1 MKRSGRRRSSIVNIH
16 KGESHKQNVQRLRK
30 LFHSVRFISK
40 LRPCLSESYFTVRG
54 AALILPQG
62 ERPRRSSK
70 KSHGGDI
77 QHHLQ
82 SMLYLL
88 RHEDRIK
95 VAVKLE
101 PSSMDGHQ
109 RYMALVSTV
118 GRQDTEESVVL
129 GIDYVKDLSTIGL
142 VLPIYNGTQIRLDGD
157 GGFSV
162 KVSADDHKFLFKP
175 VSVQAMWS
183 ALQSLQ
189 KAVKVAEDETY
200 IPNGLTHTWVQY
212 YMSQVDNS
220 TPGLV
225 SQWNV
230 MEGVEINLSCLVPTT
245 TAGEASEMKARI
257 SRSLREVMMNVDL
270 DVATSRSL
278 RQAVEEAIGAKVTG
292 FREYFDSEMMRILG
306 QMDAPSQILDF
317 LYLGTEWNASNIDE
331 LNENGVKYILNVT
344 REIDNFFPGQLKYM
358 NIRLYDVEES
368 QLMPH
373 WEKTYRFISKAKKSG
388 SKVLVH
394 CKRGIS
400 RSASTVIAY
409 LMKENKWSLDDTY
422 EYVHERRNVVR
433 PNDGFMEQL
442 RTYEGILSASNQR
455 HIFKSQSAENL
466 VDIKEEDD
474 RASEAV
480 FLEGDD
486 LYRRMFESGYNPA
499 SEEEVLRSLGKGRDL
514 EDADMVHIGADLETG
529 SRSTDSLEESL
540 PDIPSPTPD
549 QQDASFKKKSSTRGE
564 YSFTTQ
570 YDEAVATSGEV
581 AGLDM
586 IQQEY
591 ASDAEDE
598 PTLVCPAGRC
608 SQNASP
614 VISISDCGGGLVEV
628 QGDLPHVS
636 SQSRLRPDNSW
647 IKLEAEENM
656 PAQEEAVFGD
666 NSVSGSPPKFVIG
679 DDEFMSA
686 PVPESKDEGD
696 VKMGSP
702 VMTKVKQS
710 ESKGARVRSAS
721 MGEEKD
727 IEECEKCEE
736 NLTKLSIRNRAASLG
751 SRKAEEDAGVPDDK
765 VSESIGCQEG
775 DKVMIDKMG
784 QLGIRQYYTRE
795 QIPWCPG
802 TVKKMRSDFSKNL
815 HSSDEENESG
825 QKESK
830 RESPTTDDPVLE
842 MNIME
847 VTGPPE
853 MRPKGNKSERLTQSC
868 VELPSH
874 DDDEAEFAALDLRRP
889 KSVYEEEDIQ
899 LPQGMVR
906 IFKDRLE
913 AYRTSSDD
921 SKSST
926 ESRPIQR
933 SASLKEERESLKSK
947 RSERRK
953 TCSPI
958 LSPTQTAPFCDGNV
972 APGNMLP
979 EYCQREETLPEQDDG
994 SGQTSESQFN
1004 EEGDVCD
1011 NEKNIT
1017 VVKCGNEEVP
1027 LAKGLVQKHKQDFEN
1042 RNDTDTRKRLSSESS
1057 VSSMTLEAHDSQ
1069 HSTKDDT
1076 PGLKPQ
1082 GPDTDQPLARQA
1094 GQTSDRSSPTSD
1106 FIPSN
1111 SACDQTEYSNSSVV
1125 SERLIRTVR
1134 EQTSILEGK
1143 ETLEPE
1149 IPPVSRVSKKSK
1161 KEDKSSIDPQIRAKM
1176 REMGSEFLNQ
1186 PQKEPEEEVVQDLTL
1201 VKQVVRNI
1209 EKDTK
1214 VKKPERKIIIIE
1226 EGKKGEAAGKGG
1238 ILPLSEKSK
1247 SFDDSGSV
1255 GLRRTRQWVKDG
1267 GSASFESSDMM
1278 DKDFKENR
1286 LGLCLN
1292 LEEQGV
1298 RSEDDEHHNSNG
1310 NISPRSDSELS
1321 IVRHLVGRFE
1331 NIKSP
1336 TSDSTEGCRSNRSS
1350 VGEFGLCFVDSKKKK
1365 DEEDSMTGVE
1375 MRWKQSGFETSR
1387 PVRPK
1392 SADHIA
1398 KHDPGSQVKVHDQTE
1413 DLTSSHEH
1421 LLESGKDERSDDAR
1435 KVRRVH
1441 GQSNPVTQRLGASP
1455 FYNTM

>member
-1 MKRSGRRRSSIVNIH
+1 MALVTVQRSPSPSTDPDSETPDGEEGGSGRSPLRNRS
-16 KGESHKQNVQRLRK
+16 
-30 LFHSVRFISK
+30 
-40 LRPCLSESYFTVRG
+40 LSESYFTVRG

-62 ERPRRSSK
+62 EIPRRSSK

-101 PSSMDGHQ
+101 PSGVDGHQ

-118 GRQDTEESVVL
+118 GRQDTEESVIL
-129 GIDYVKDLSTIGL
+129 GIDYVKDISTIGL

-162 KVSADDHKFLFKP
+162 KISADDHKFLFKP

-183 ALQSLQ
+183 VLQSLQ

-230 MEGVEINLSCLVPTT
+230 MEGVEVNLSTLVPTT
-245 TAGEASEMKARI
+245 TDGEASEMKTKI
-257 SRSLREVMMNVDL
+257 SRSLREVMMKADL

-278 RQAVEEAIGAKVTG
+278 RLTVEESIGAKLNE

-358 NIRLYDVEES
+358 NIRLYDVEEA

-373 WEKTYRFISKAKKSG
+373 WEKTYRFISKAKKNG

-409 LMKENKWSLDDTY
+409 LMKENKWSLDDAF
-422 EYVHERRNVVR
+422 EFVHERRNVIY

-455 HIFKSQSAENL
+455 HIFKSKSAENL
-466 VDIKEEDD
+466 IDMKDDDD

-549 QQDASFKKKSSTRGE
+549 QQDAVSKKKSSTKGE

-581 AGLDM
+581 AGLDL

-598 PTLVCPAGRC
+598 ASVAYPVGRY

-614 VISISDCGGGLVEV
+614 VVSISECGGGQPEGH
-628 QGDLPHVS
+628 GDLPHVS

-647 IKLEAEENM
+647 IKLELGETV
-656 PAQEEAVFGD
+656 PAQEEPVLG
-666 NSVSGSPPKFVIG
+666 SGSISGSPPKFLVG
-679 DDEFMSA
+679 EDVFLST
-686 PVPESKDEGD
+686 PVPESKDED

-702 VMTKVKQS
+702 MLTLVKQT

-721 MGEEKD
+721 MGEGKD
-727 IEECEKCEE
+727 VDECEKCERDV
-736 NLTKLSIRNRAASLG
+736 TKLSVRNRAASLG
-751 SRKAEEDAGVPDDK
+751 SHKSEDATAPADK
-765 VSESIGCQEG
+765 DTETSICQDG
-775 DKVMIDKMG
+775 DKVIIDKKG
-784 QLGIRQYYTRE
+784 HLGIRQYYTRE

-802 TVKKMRSDFSKNL
+802 TVQKMRSGFCKNL
-815 HSSDEENESG
+815 PSSDEENESG
-825 QKESK
+825 QKDSK
-830 RESPTTDDPVLE
+830 RESPTTDVPILDV
-842 MNIME
+842 NTSE

-853 MRPKGNKSERLTQSC
+853 LRSKGDNSERLTQSC

-874 DDDEAEFAALDLRRP
+874 DDEDEFYALELKRP

-899 LPQGMVR
+899 LPRGMVR

-913 AYRTSSDD
+913 ANRATDD

-933 SASLKEERESLKSK
+933 SASLKEERESTKSK

-958 LSPTQTAPFCDGNV
+958 LSPSHTAPICDSNRENV
-972 APGNMLP
+972 LP
-979 EYCQREETLPEQDDG
+979 EYCKGEETLPDQDDG
-994 SGQTSESQFN
+994 SEQTSESQLC
-1004 EEGDVCD
+1004 EERGSDS
-1011 NEKNIT
+1011 EKNIT
-1017 VVKCGNEEVP
+1017 TVKCGKEEVQ
-1027 LAKGLVQKHKQDFEN
+1027 LEKGFVQKYKQDFEN
-1042 RNDTDTRKRLSSESS
+1042 RNDTESRKRLSSESS
-1057 VSSMTLEAHDSQ
+1057 VSSLTLEAHDTQ
-1069 HSTKDDT
+1069 LSTKEDT
-1076 PGLKPQ
+1076 LGLKPQ
-1082 GPDTDQPLARQA
+1082 GQGTDQPLARQ
-1094 GQTSDRSSPTSD
+1094 TSDRCSPTSD
-1106 FIPSN
+1106 IVPST
-1111 SACDQTEYSNSSVV
+1111 ATCDPTEYSNSSVV
-1125 SERLIRTVR
+1125 SERLIGTVK
-1134 EQTSILEGK
+1134 EQKSILEGK

-1149 IPPVSRVSKKSK
+1149 IQPISHVSKKRK
-1161 KEDKSSIDPQIRAKM
+1161 KEDKSSIDPHVRAKM
-1176 REMGSEFLNQ
+1176 REMGSEFLSQ
-1186 PQKEPEEEVVQDLTL
+1186 PQKELEEEDIQDLTM

-1238 ILPLSEKSK
+1238 NQPLSEKSK
-1247 SFDDSGSV
+1247 SFDDSGGMGS
-1255 GLRRTRQWVKDG
+1255 RRTRQWVKDG
-1267 GSASFESSDMM
+1267 GSASFESSEMM

-1298 RSEDDEHHNSNG
+1298 RSEDDEQQNSNG
-1310 NISPRSDSELS
+1310 NISPRSDSEAS

-1336 TSDSTEGCRSNRSS
+1336 TSDSTDGSRSNRSS
-1350 VGEFGLCFVDSKKKK
+1350 VGEFGLCFVDSKKKR
-1365 DEEDSMTGVE
+1365 DEDDDVE
-1375 MRWKQSGFETSR
+1375 MRSKLPGFETSR

-1398 KHDPGSQVKVHDQTE
+1398 KHDPRPQVQVHDQTR
-1413 DLTSSHEH
+1413 DLTLSHDH
-1421 LLESGKDERSDDAR
+1421 SAGSGKGERPDDAR

-1441 GQSNPVTQRLGASP
+1441 GQSNPATQRLGASP